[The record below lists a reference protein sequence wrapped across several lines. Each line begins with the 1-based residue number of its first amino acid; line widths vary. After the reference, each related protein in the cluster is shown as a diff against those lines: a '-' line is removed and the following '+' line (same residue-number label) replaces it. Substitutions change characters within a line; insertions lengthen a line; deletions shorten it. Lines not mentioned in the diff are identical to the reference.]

1 MKKISLFSGLFLFT
15 MFMSQAQ
22 TVSPVLINMK
32 QLSDMELTLPK
43 TKKPCQTC
51 GEKEK
56 DGGWKKLKDM
66 QIPKD
71 AIIKKQIISGLRP
84 LTPNQPLSPSP
95 APNRTFLGH
104 VDAGQSIPPDTH
116 GAVGPN
122 HVVTATN
129 DFLIVHTKTGTV
141 LTTVGI
147 NTFSGVSNTCDPYIQ
162 YDPESQR
169 FFYVAIDCG
178 GQNNNQMSIL
188 VSATSNPS
196 GNWFR
201 YSFTPNLPNGAFF
214 LDHPYLGFDNRWLVV
229 SGRKF
234 PDATSFTGPVLFIFD
249 KANLTGNGTLSFG
262 TNAQAIEKT
271 SSDGDSP
278 LPVTAYGTN
287 PNPNTFYILQ
297 NWNSATSTIRL
308 SSITGNI
315 PNATWNTTA
324 AVFPSGGS
332 SFTSSPGDIAE
343 QAGEARKLA
352 TNDARISS
360 GVMVNG
366 KIWCAQHIGIT
377 ATNVAVQWW
386 QLNATAGASFGN
398 ILQRGRIGEGLANN
412 YRWFPS
418 IAVNSS
424 EDVIIGYTVSTNIS
438 NVSSAYSFRTNQTPA
453 NTTLE
458 ENIYKVGLSTYYKTF
473 GGTRARWGDY
483 SHSAIDPVDES
494 LWTIQEYA
502 DQRTG
507 TGDNNSRFGVWWA
520 QVAPVSS
527 LEQRDA
533 GISTIINPVAGLL
546 CNTAI
551 TAAITIRNGGR
562 DTLKSVSVGMLLDG
576 LPIGTINNITGLNL
590 TTFNNSGTITI
601 TPGFVPVPGVHTL
614 KVYTKDPNG
623 NTDLKTSNDTATVVF
638 TIAGELTLPYAES
651 FESAVFPP
659 ANGSGV
665 INPNAGSVTWARS
678 VSAGNPGN
686 ASIVMNGFNYTNT
699 GQRDIYRTPVINA
712 AILDSVV
719 VNFNVA
725 YKQFA
730 GNADSLLL
738 VYSPDCG
745 VTWLRTGF
753 AKGGAGLSSSTGT
766 TTASFVP
773 TASEWRAEKV
783 VLKDFCKTNLQ
794 KIMIGFE
801 SYNDHGN
808 NIYVDGIQITAF
820 KSAQRN
826 IVLNTID
833 GPSIALC
840 TNSLTPAVSFSNA
853 GNDTIRS
860 LKINYQID
868 GGAITTF
875 NWTGTLPKCSSTAQ
889 TLSSAV
895 STIGTHVLKLFTSE
909 PNGLADQSNT
919 NDTLTRTFTI
929 YNTTPLATPV
939 VEGFE
944 SAPIPT
950 NNWGIQ
956 NLDGLKT
963 WERRTE
969 AAKTG
974 IASLWIN
981 NPAVGNANNATDNF
995 VSPIVANGAG
1005 IDSMFVSW
1013 DYAYQTG
1020 ATFPGSS
1027 LLPQDTLEIFITQD
1041 CGVSFTS
1048 VWKKWGADLQTVA
1061 APANTGAA
1069 PFVPNTAT
1077 EWKTARVYLTPIVN
1091 RNIFQVYFSSKSNK
1105 QNNLWIDNVNISSKT
1120 LPQRLKNQG
1129 YLIYPN
1135 PFQNSFLVHHV
1146 QPPVQLQALQVFNSA
1161 GQLVWDK
1168 RFNGNA
1174 ITEININLGNLS
1186 RGVYILK
1193 MLYANKTIVE
1203 RIVKQ

>member
-1 MKKISLFSGLFLFT
+1 MKKIYLLSVLLFIALSLT
-15 MFMSQAQ
+15 QAQ

-32 QLSDMELTLPK
+32 QLSDIELTIPK
-43 TKKPCQTC
+43 QKKPCQTC

-66 QIPKD
+66 QVPKD
-71 AIIKKQIISGLRP
+71 AIVKKQTIAGLRP

-95 APNRTFLGH
+95 SPNRTFLGH

-141 LTTVGI
+141 LTSVGI

-178 GQNNNQMSIL
+178 GQNDNKMAIL

-201 YSFTPNLPNGAFF
+201 YIFTPTLPNGAFF

-234 PDATSFTGPVLFIFD
+234 PDGSSFSGPVLFVFD
-249 KANLTGNGTLSFG
+249 KANLTGNGTLTFG

-271 SSDGDSP
+271 ASDGDSP
-278 LPVTAYGTN
+278 LPVTAYGSN
-287 PNPNTFYILQ
+287 PNPNTFYVLQ
-297 NWNSATSTIRL
+297 NWSAATSTIRL
-308 SSITGNI
+308 STITGNI
-315 PNATWNTTA
+315 PNATWNTTT

-332 SFTSSPGDIAE
+332 AYNSSPGDIAE

-360 GVMVNG
+360 GVLVNG

-386 QLNATAGASFGN
+386 QLNAAQGAGFGN
-398 ILQRGRIGEGLANN
+398 ILQRGRIGDGIPNN

-424 EDVIIGYTVSTNIS
+424 EDVIIGYTVSTSIS

-483 SHSAIDPVDES
+483 SHSAIDPADES

-502 DQRTG
+502 DQRLG

-527 LEQRDA
+527 LVQRDA
-533 GISTIINPVAGLL
+533 AIGAIINPVEGLL
-546 CNTAI
+546 CNPEI
-551 TAAITIRNGGR
+551 TISVTIRNSGR
-562 DTLKSVSVGMLLDG
+562 DTLKTVSVGMLLDG
-576 LPIGTINNITGLNL
+576 LPIGDINNLTGLDL
-590 TTFNNSGTITI
+590 TTFNTSKAFIL
-601 TPGFVPVPGVHTL
+601 TPGFTPAPGPHTL
-614 KVYTKDPNG
+614 KVFTKDPNG
-623 NTDLKTSNDTATVVF
+623 NIDLKTNNDTATVEF
-638 TIAGELTLPYAES
+638 SIAGELALPYRES
-651 FESAVFPP
+651 FESAIFPP
-659 ANGSGV
+659 ANGSAV
-665 INPNAGSVTWARS
+665 INENVGTATWTRS
-678 VSAGNPGN
+678 VNAGNPGN

-699 GQRDIYRTPVINA
+699 GQRDIYRTPLINA
-712 AILDSVV
+712 AILDSVE
-719 VNFNVA
+719 VNFNFA

-730 GNADSLLL
+730 GSSDSLLL

-753 AKGGAGLSSSTGT
+753 AKGGSGLSTSAGT
-766 TTASFVP
+766 TTTSFVP
-773 TASEWRAEKV
+773 IAAEWRTEKV
-783 VLKDFCKTNLQ
+783 VLKDFCKSNLQ
-794 KIMIGFE
+794 KIMIGFQ
-801 SYNDHGN
+801 SYNDNGN
-808 NIYVDGIQITAF
+808 NIYVDHIQITGF
-820 KSAQRN
+820 TSEQRN
-826 IVLNTID
+826 LVLNTIN

-840 TNSLTPAVSFSNA
+840 SNSLTPAVSFSNA

-860 LKINYQID
+860 MKINYQID

-875 NWTGTLPKCSSTAQ
+875 NWTGSLAKCSSMSQ

-895 STIGTHVLKLFTSE
+895 STIGTHILKVFTSD
-909 PNGLADQSNT
+909 PNDLADQSGA
-919 NDTLTRTFTI
+919 NDTLTRIFTI
-929 YNTTPLATPV
+929 YNTTPLTTPV

-944 SAPIPT
+944 SAPIPA

-963 WERRTE
+963 WERSTA

-974 IASLWIN
+974 TASLLIN
-981 NPAVGNANNATDNF
+981 NPAAGNATNATDNF
-995 VSPIVANGAG
+995 VSPIVANNAN

-1013 DYAYQTG
+1013 DYAYQP
-1020 ATFPGSS
+1020 AAAFPGSS
-1027 LLPQDTLEIFITQD
+1027 LLPQDTLEIFVTQD

-1048 VWKKWGADLQTVA
+1048 VWKKWGTDLQTA
-1061 APANTGAA
+1061 TAPVSSTVP
-1069 PFVPNTAT
+1069 PFVPNTAN
-1077 EWKTARVYLTPIVN
+1077 EWKSVRIYVTPVVG
-1091 RNIFQVYFSSKSNK
+1091 RNPFQIYISSKGNK
-1105 QNNLWIDNVNISSKT
+1105 QNNLWLDNVNISSKT

-1135 PFQNSFLVHHV
+1135 PFQSSFLLHHF

-1174 ITEININLGNLS
+1174 NTEINVNLGNLS
-1186 RGVYILK
+1186 RGIYILK
-1193 MLYANKTIVE
+1193 MIYSNKTIVE